1 MHKQRLAPVIIF
13 AFNRIT
19 CLKNTIES
27 LKNNQLS
34 DSTDVIIFSD
44 GPRRDSE
51 KEVVQSVR
59 DYLKTIDGFSS
70 VTIYE
75 ANKNKGLGASIIEG
89 VTQIIEQYGKA
100 IVLEDDLVSSSS
112 FLKYMNEALDL
123 YESHDEVFSIS
134 GFSPKLELNL
144 NKDETYFA
152 NRISSLGW
160 GTWKNRWDTIDWSIS
175 SYRDFMRSKE
185 EKRKFSEAG
194 RDMLHMLINQV
205 EGSPNSWAIRFDYN
219 RYLSKNG
226 VTLYPVSSRISHI
239 GNDGS
244 GTNVKKGEEKFF
256 YAHLENIDKN
266 KFAKTGSD
274 TSAIN
279 KKFRSYYGFSF
290 KSLLAIY
297 LRRLGIL
304 EWLKK
309 LQ

>member
-1 MHKQRLAPVIIF
+1 MHKEKLAPVIIF
-13 AFNRIT
+13 TFNRIT
-19 CLKNTIES
+19 CLKETIES
-27 LKNNQLS
+27 LKKNQLS
-34 DSTDVIIFSD
+34 DSTDVFIFSD

-51 KEVVQSVR
+51 RELVQSVR

-70 VTIYE
+70 VKIYE
-75 ANKNKGLGASIIEG
+75 ADKNRGLGASIIEG
-89 VTQIIEQYGKA
+89 VTQIIEKYGKA
-100 IVLEDDLVSSSS
+100 IVLEDDLVSSPS

-134 GFSPKLELNL
+134 GFSPKLDLELR
-144 NKDETYFA
+144 KDETYFA

-160 GTWKNRWDTIDWSIS
+160 GTWKNRWDTVDWSIS
-175 SYRDFMRSKE
+175 SYRDFMSSKE

-219 RYLSKNG
+219 RYLSNNG

-239 GNDGS
+239 GNDGT

-256 YAHLENIDKN
+256 YEHLENIDKN
-266 KFAKTGSD
+266 KFSKAGGN
-274 TSAIN
+274 TSEIN